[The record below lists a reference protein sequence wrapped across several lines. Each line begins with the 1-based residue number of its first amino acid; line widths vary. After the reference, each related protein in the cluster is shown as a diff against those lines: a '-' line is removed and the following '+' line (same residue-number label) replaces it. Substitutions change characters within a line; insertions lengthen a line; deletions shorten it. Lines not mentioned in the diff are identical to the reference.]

1 MVITQQVSSDTIKVC
16 AEQFFDHVEVSS
28 TEVYIHFPEL
38 TITNELDLS
47 IDIEG
52 LLVKLNYHTDEEGNV
67 YFDNLQGMRTQIN
80 ATQFLGSY
88 YHSHLP
94 RSTIAFSAFCLGSNT
109 PMVNV
114 LKPEFND
121 MDIVFATLNAYV
133 RNESVSGV
141 PHIKMDTVID
151 FNRVVSNVLQ
161 GNPVKTYHVLK
172 VTRGLLEEE
181 AITYQYV
188 KRGILPQVSI
198 KSIDDEVLTR
208 LIVESNIGTDLSEMS
223 MLDLLRKK
231 RPEVIQDTGGNY
243 LLDFEDPIGYGDL
256 TFESMLI
263 IPTQEEFNN
272 FSETGQAGNLQKEE
286 MRRDIETFINKYLN
300 L

>member
-1 MVITQQVSSDTIKVC
+1 MVITQQVSSDTIKAC

-28 TEVYIHFPEL
+28 DKIYIHFPEI

-52 LLVKLNYHTDEEGNV
+52 LLVKLSYYTTDEGNV
-67 YFDNLQGMRTQIN
+67 YFGNLHGMRTQIN

-94 RSTIAFSAFCLGSNT
+94 RSSIGFNNFCLGSNT

-114 LKPEFND
+114 LNPDFND

-172 VTRGLLEEE
+172 ITRGLLEEE

-272 FSETGQAGNLQKEE
+272 FSETGQAGNLQKQE
-286 MRRDIETFINKYLN
+286 MRRDVETFINKYLN